1 MSTYHCS
8 IKHGSKGNGACAVA
22 KHDYVSRVGKYAD
35 KQDHVYNES
44 GNMPEW
50 AQDNPRA
57 FWEATDEHER
67 ANGRLYTEIDLAL
80 PRDYSLEE
88 HKKMLDGLV
97 EEHLKGH
104 PYTLNIH
111 NPPAAIDGE
120 EQPHAHI
127 IFSERKLDGIER
139 DKEQFFMRANK
150 TEPEKGGCAKDRTWN
165 DRDKVQAVRESWER
179 EHNKRVF
186 DVDQIS
192 CKSLKDQGIDREPE
206 QHLGPKKSRS
216 LHADKIKEARASR
229 KQLEAINREMQ
240 SLTKEIEPTPQDIVI
255 EPQPP
260 KTDYIPASEPKAEK
274 IQEVAQTPVTTR
286 PADRDQLQGEPVTTI
301 SSPSVAKPQ
310 SEALPL
316 HEKNKPTPQQPASKP
331 LVVEPSFDPDAQ
343 RRRLTEIDKAMSQI
357 DQRYTPTPAE
367 IEADNKTRFADLE
380 GWKDEAKA
388 IDAKT
393 PDFDKRVQK
402 WRKTGEEKDWSMDN
416 TSILRSAAQKAWQ
429 EKGKELQAE
438 RDKLVAEKKYAVEQV
453 KAWEKHIKENEGKE
467 LRQEAAKRRNADPE
481 YQKLKI
487 EQNAIKAAIREHKQ
501 HDKGKDMDKGRGR

>member
-165 DRDKVQAVRESWER
+165 DRDKVQAVRESWELH
-179 EHNKRVF
+179 HNKRVF
-186 DVDQIS
+186 DVDRIS

-229 KQLEAINREMQ
+229 KQLEAINREMRDL
-240 SLTKEIEPTPQDIVI
+240 SREIEAEQQVKPTPQDIVI

-260 KTDYIPASEPKAEK
+260 KSDLIPASEPKAEK
-274 IQEVAQTPVTTR
+274 IQEVAQTPDTTR

-301 SSPSVAKPQ
+301 SSPSVAAEPTQ
-310 SEALPL
+310 SEALPPQN
-316 HEKNKPTPQQPASKP
+316 KNKPSPQQPAVDLPTAPALTAAELAYHAVLRRIAAISQNFVALYNS
-331 LVVEPSFDPDAQ
+331 LVKGDLLGGDEKYNDLTD
-343 RRRLTEIDKAMSQI
+343 RL
-357 DQRYTPTPAE
+357 
-367 IEADNKTRFADLE
+367 EA
-380 GWKDEAKA
+380 
-388 IDAKT
+388 
-393 PDFDKRVQK
+393 
-402 WRKTGEEKDWSMDN
+402 
-416 TSILRSAAQKAWQ
+416 
-429 EKGKELQAE
+429 
-438 RDKLVAEKKYAVEQV
+438 
-453 KAWEKHIKENEGKE
+453 E
-467 LRQEAAKRRNADPE
+467 LRTILKPYPGTTVNLPYDDTPIIINGQPINELVEGLPPEQKPEPPPPTHTPVKVMKR
-481 YQKLKI
+481 
-487 EQNAIKAAIREHKQ
+487 
-501 HDKGKDMDKGRGR
+501 